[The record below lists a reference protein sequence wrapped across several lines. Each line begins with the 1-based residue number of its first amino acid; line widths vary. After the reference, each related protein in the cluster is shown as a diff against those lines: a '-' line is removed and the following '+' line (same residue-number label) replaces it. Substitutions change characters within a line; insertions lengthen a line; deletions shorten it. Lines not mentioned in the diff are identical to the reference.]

1 MAFAVFFRVPIVL
14 SLLLLSCEAQET
26 IYPFDYIYQLGD
38 SLSDTG
44 NLIRQ
49 DTTGE
54 TVAAAHLP
62 YGESFLGRPT
72 GRWSNGLLIVD
83 FIGTS
88 LLDVFQFF

>member
-1 MAFAVFFRVPIVL
+1 MASVIFNLVPIVL

-26 IYPFDYIYQLGD
+26 IYPFEYIFQLGD

-49 DTTGE
+49 CTHGE

-62 YGESFLGRPT
+62 YGESFHGRPT
-72 GRWSNGLLIVD
+72 GRWSNGLLIID
-83 FIGTS
+83 FIGK
-88 LLDVFQFF
+88 LA